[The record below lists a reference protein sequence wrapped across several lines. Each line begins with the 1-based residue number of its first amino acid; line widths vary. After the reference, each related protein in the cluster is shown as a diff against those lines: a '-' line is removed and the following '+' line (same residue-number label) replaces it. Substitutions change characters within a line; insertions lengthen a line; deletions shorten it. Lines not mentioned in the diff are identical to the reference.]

1 MIKHIPLR
9 LRDFVGG
16 VLYAE
21 NWDGYCKKCGK
32 GVKQQNK
39 KCEKDGKCQNK
50 KCEKDGKC
58 RNKKCENSFC
68 IIYG

>member
-1 MIKHIPLR
+1 MTKLR
-9 LRDFVGG
+9 NSASVISGAGF
-16 VLYAE
+16 YAK
-21 NWDGYCKKCGK
+21 NGDGYCKKCGK
-32 GVKQQNK
+32 EVKQQNK
-39 KCEKDGKCQNK
+39 KCGKDGKCQNK